1 MCGRSW
7 GCNDMAERATA
18 RPRSVALLGGGVIGG
33 GWAARFV
40 LNGVEVRLFDPDP
53 EAARKVDA
61 MLDNARRA
69 YRRLTLAP
77 LPAEGQLTLVGSAEE
92 AVAEADFV
100 QESAPEREEVKRTL
114 LAAACRAADPRVVFG
129 SSTSGLLPS
138 RLQADMEH
146 PERLAV
152 GHPFNPVYL
161 LPLVEVCGGEQTSRA
176 TLERAAAVYRS
187 VGMWPLV
194 LRKEVE
200 GFVADRLLEALWR
213 EALWLVRDDMAT
225 VEEIDDAIRYGAGL
239 RWSFM
244 GTFLTYR
251 IAGGEA
257 GMRHFM
263 AQFGPA
269 LRLPWTK
276 LMDVPEMTDGLLDKI
291 VAQSDAQA
299 GGRSIRQLEELRDDC
314 LVAVMQGLRTH
325 RFGAGAVLDDYER
338 ALFDAGH
345 PRVMA
350 NDDDLSR
357 PLRSHTARVLPEW
370 VDYNGHA
377 HESRFLQVFGDASDA
392 LLRYIGI
399 DAAYLAAGSYYTV
412 ETHLS
417 HLREASAGEHLHVT
431 TQVLGFDDKR
441 LHVFHELYRSG
452 DDVLLATAEQMFL
465 HVDTTEGRARPARP
479 EILARIAKLAAAHAA
494 LPTPERAGRAIGIP
508 AAPR

>member
-1 MCGRSW
+1 
-7 GCNDMAERATA
+7 
-18 RPRSVALLGGGVIGG
+18 VIGG

>member
-1 MCGRSW
+1 MG
-7 GCNDMAERATA
+7 ERGSG

-33 GWAARFV
+33 GWAARFL
-40 LNGVEVRLFDPDP
+40 LNGVDVRLFDPDP
-53 EAARKVDA
+53 EVARRVDA

-69 YRRLTLAP
+69 YRRLTLVT
-77 LPAEGQLTLVGSAEE
+77 LPAEGQLTLVASLEE
-92 AVAEADFV
+92 AVDGADFV
-100 QESAPEREEVKRTL
+100 QESAPEREEVKRKL
-114 LAAACRAADPRVVFG
+114 LAAACRAAGPDVVFG

-161 LPLVEVCGGEQTSRA
+161 LPLVEVCGGKRTVPE
-176 TLERAAAVYRS
+176 TLERAAAIYRS

-213 EALWLVRDDMAT
+213 EALWLVRDDVAT

-244 GTFLTYR
+244 GSFLTNR

-276 LMDVPEMTDGLLDKI
+276 LMDVPDLTDGLLDKL

-299 GGRSIRQLEELRDDC
+299 GDQTIGELERLRDDC
-314 LVAVMQGLRTH
+314 LVAVMQGLRTR
-325 RFGAGAVLDDYER
+325 RFGAGAVLADYER
-338 ALFDAGH
+338 ALFNAGQ
-345 PRVMA
+345 PSVMTD
-350 NDDDLSR
+350 DDDLSR
-357 PLRSHTARVLPEW
+357 PLRLHTARVLPEW

-377 HESRFLQVFGDASDA
+377 HESRFLQMFGDATDA
-392 LLRYIGI
+392 LLRYVGI
-399 DAAYLAAGSYYTV
+399 DAAYLTAGGSYYTV

-417 HLREASAGEHLHVT
+417 LLREASAGEQLHVA

-441 LHVFHELYRSG
+441 LHLFHELYRSA
-452 DDVLLATAEQMFL
+452 DDDLLATAEQMLL
-465 HVDTTEGRARPARP
+465 HVDTTDGRARPARP
-479 EILARIAKLAAAHAA
+479 EILAPIAKLAAAHAA
-494 LPTPERAGRAIGIP
+494 LPPPERAGRAVRSP
-508 AAPR
+508 SAPR